1 LHSPQF
7 HDAKIDD
14 NSVKKKGFPPKWIRE
29 NPIIEQ
35 DTHPDPP
42 KGRDR
47 KKANDG
53 GVPDRFSGDSCD
65 CPRYRAVSET
75 KCINFGLFL
84 GSRCLSALSLQCQ
97 KTKTNKKITIKK

>member
-1 LHSPQF
+1 MAVFLHSPQF

-42 KGRDR
+42 KVRDR

-53 GVPDRFSGDSCD
+53 GVSDRFSGDS
-65 CPRYRAVSET
+65 
-75 KCINFGLFL
+75 
-84 GSRCLSALSLQCQ
+84 
-97 KTKTNKKITIKK
+97 